1 MENTDIYYR
10 SKMSYR
16 FISDFNDVIDRQFK
30 IYKKNLIKE
39 ILKELDEKL
48 LKNIDTDNNNN
59 INGGNRD

>member
-10 SKMSYR
+10 SKMFYR

-30 IYKKNLIKE
+30 IYKKKLIKE

-59 INGGNRD
+59 K

>member
-30 IYKKNLIKE
+30 IYKKKLIKE

-59 INGGNRD
+59 K